1 MLKSVNGRRLALLG
15 ASLSILACASLMGC
29 SSSDNDRGQPG
40 VSPSPSPTP
49 GASPTPSPSPTPSAT
64 PSPSPTPPPVAV
76 VYGVRDGTRLLRFSP
91 DTPESVEVLG
101 PIPNLNTGETL
112 IGIDVRPSDN
122 ALLAA
127 TSQGRLF
134 KLENL
139 QPDQITV
146 RILQPITQAG
156 VQLSAGASVFGVD
169 VNPFVAPD
177 VPTAVTGALRI
188 ISDDGQNLRV
198 PPSALVDPPSG
209 ETRAV
214 FTDGQIGYRL
224 LASPAA
230 SNAVVAASFV
240 TSNADSSSLFTLAR
254 SPGFSLFQSSGAFAV
269 DTAASAAVNQQGT
282 VGTQVSTA
290 SLTVVSPTEAW
301 AVINRAAIVGEVRLG
316 GEVVVEGDPTA
327 GLYPVNPES
336 GAAGAEAARLL
347 TGEDASNY
355 FRGLIVRDEASGRR
369 TFLTIRGRGAETAVL
384 HIDEE
389 CRDLPEPPMMPDDC
403 DVSSN
408 RSPIDGLNGSE
419 IIGMTE
425 RVLANGEREYWLLS
439 SVGELF
445 RLASTTFTPG
455 TMAANRVAAQRRGQI
470 VNFDEADA
478 GFAYNRQTQRFLV
491 MLTDGSM
498 LEVTDVLTGEV
509 VVRRPLRVVGPAGTI
524 PAGANP
530 QVVATAY
537 LDAGTPPADI
547 QIVLDRRGSCIRA
560 VLAPNDGLLDRPCTS
575 IFGDVAGLALDAAQP
590 QSLDIG
596 PSPEADALAAL
607 NLEGENRTRLF
618 RLDLETRTA
627 TSLGFIGDLP
637 DGRVGSL
644 AIRLE

>member
-1 MLKSVNGRRLALLG
+1 MFKCVSGRRLALLG
-15 ASLSILACASLMGC
+15 APLLILACAGLVGC
-29 SSSDNDRGQPG
+29 SSSSNDRNQPV

-49 GASPTPSPSPTPSAT
+49 MVSPTPSAT
-64 PSPSPTPPPVAV
+64 PTPSPSPSVTPTPTPPPVTV
-76 VYGVRDGTRLLRFSP
+76 VYGVRDGTRLLRFAP
-91 DTPESVEVLG
+91 DAPGTVEVLG
-101 PIPNLNTGETL
+101 PIPNLNASETL
-112 IGIDVRPSDN
+112 IGLDVRPSDN

-156 VQLSAGASVFGVD
+156 VQLSAGATDFGVD
-169 VNPFVAPD
+169 VNPFVMGAAP
-177 VPTAVTGALRI
+177 AVAGALRI

-198 PPSALVDPPSG
+198 PPSALIDPPPG
-209 ETRAV
+209 ETQPV

-224 LASPAA
+224 LANPAA
-230 SNAVVAASFV
+230 NNAVVAASFV

-254 SPGFSLFQSSGAFAV
+254 SPGFSLFQSFGAFAV
-269 DTAASAAVNQQGT
+269 DTAASAAVNQQGS
-282 VGTQVSTA
+282 VGTLVSTA
-290 SLTVVSPTEAW
+290 SLTVVTPTEAW
-301 AVINRAAIVGEVRLG
+301 AVINRAAIVGEVRAG
-316 GEVVVEGDPTA
+316 TQVIVPGEPA
-327 GLYPVNPES
+327 SSLYPIDPAS
-336 GAAGAEAARLL
+336 GMAGAEAARLL

-369 TFLTIRGRGAETAVL
+369 TFLTIRGRGAATAVL

-389 CRDLPEPPMMPDDC
+389 CRELPAPPEMPDDC
-403 DVSSN
+403 DVAAN

-419 IIGMTE
+419 VIGMTE
-425 RVLANGEREYWLLS
+425 RILTNGTREYWLLS

-455 TMAANRVAAQRRGQI
+455 TMAANRVTAQRRGQI
-470 VNFDEADA
+470 ANFNETDA
-478 GFAYNRQTQRFLV
+478 GFAHNRQTQRFLV
-491 MLTDGSM
+491 MLGDGRM
-498 LEVTDVLTGEV
+498 LDVTDSLTGDV
-509 VVRRPLRVVGPAGTI
+509 VPRRPLRVVGPV
-524 PAGANP
+524 GANP

-537 LDAGTPPADI
+537 VDSGMPPADI

-560 VLAPNDGLLDRPCTS
+560 VLVPNDGLLERQCTS
-575 IFGDVAGLALDAAQP
+575 IFGNVAGLALDPAQP

-596 PSPEADALAAL
+596 PSPAQDALAAL

-618 RLDLETRTA
+618 RVDLETRTA
-627 TSLGFIGDLP
+627 SSLGFIGDLP
-637 DGRVGSL
+637 DGRVGSI